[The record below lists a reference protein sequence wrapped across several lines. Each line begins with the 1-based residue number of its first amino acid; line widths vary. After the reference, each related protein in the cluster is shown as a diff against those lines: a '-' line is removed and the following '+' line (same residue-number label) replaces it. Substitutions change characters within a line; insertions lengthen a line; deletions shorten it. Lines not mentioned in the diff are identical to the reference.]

1 VERTSTSAPAM
12 NGAPAQTLWARSEYD
27 ANGNVTAVERW
38 SEPDLSTTSIGTIR
52 TAWRYDAA
60 GRKVAEIAP
69 GSGTFTDTWTER
81 VCEGITLDNCV
92 DVPHDSTYTIE
103 YKDSTLYDPAGNP
116 VEVHTRRVNPATGAP
131 LVIRMKYDA
140 LGRLQERIVPQV
152 HYNQGRNQEFHGI
165 FAPPAPPSVW
175 VRCLSVPTLDVRTTG
190 LRIPDR
196 GGCADFSLRRDG
208 QLDAGGQP

>member
-1 VERTSTSAPAM
+1 VQYVRDGIGRDSVTLVPLEGTLVQRHEVRYLPGSDLVERTSTSAPAM

-52 TAWRYDAA
+52 T
-60 GRKVAEIAP
+60 GVALRRGGTESGGASPP

-116 VEVHTRRVNPATGAP
+116 VDVHTAASIRPPVRRSSSG
-131 LVIRMKYDA
+131 
-140 LGRLQERIVPQV
+140 
-152 HYNQGRNQEFHGI
+152 
-165 FAPPAPPSVW
+165 
-175 VRCLSVPTLDVRTTG
+175 
-190 LRIPDR
+190 
-196 GGCADFSLRRDG
+196 
-208 QLDAGGQP
+208 